1 MDFNM
6 LLKYIYNEQNIIS
19 KIKSYDESKDIEVQW
34 PNCNLTSIKT
44 QLFLPYKDISLE
56 NIDRLLQWTVGKI
69 LIFYYNHKN
78 INNEIKVI
86 EKIVHVFIMTL
97 KICLLKYEDSNEV
110 LCEKNVH
117 LIKLISLFHYSRLY
131 VDNERIEDII
141 KETGLKSFIHLHHLI
156 FKDMTEF
163 KDNFI
168 PILGLA
174 GLNYVIY
181 QDKQTLT
188 EHTWSKIRMNTR
200 LLVNLIHEFF
210 YLFLGSYSNDF
221 SFGTPHRLQSLE
233 GGYLLEKQIFGMM
246 IVVVN

>member
-1 MDFNM
+1 
-6 LLKYIYNEQNIIS
+6 
-19 KIKSYDESKDIEVQW
+19 
-34 PNCNLTSIKT
+34 
-44 QLFLPYKDISLE
+44 
-56 NIDRLLQWTVGKI
+56 
-69 LIFYYNHKN
+69 
-78 INNEIKVI
+78 
-86 EKIVHVFIMTL
+86 MTL

-163 KDNFI
+163 KDNFMYI
-168 PILGLA
+168 NNMMNDFHVEYFKNVIMKSKRFLSLLLLTYNENPILGLA

-188 EHTWSKIRMNTR
+188 EHT
-200 LLVNLIHEFF
+200 
-210 YLFLGSYSNDF
+210 
-221 SFGTPHRLQSLE
+221 
-233 GGYLLEKQIFGMM
+233 
-246 IVVVN
+246 